1 MKKAE
6 GETLVDQADAIA
18 GGWLSEVAKYL
29 PGRVKKL
36 LIRAYENFKVWK
48 KIFGKFRK
56 YF

>member
-29 PGRVKKL
+29 PGRVIKL
-36 LIRAYENFKVWK
+36 SIRDFGFRAYENS
-48 KIFGKFRK
+48 KI
-56 YF
+56 